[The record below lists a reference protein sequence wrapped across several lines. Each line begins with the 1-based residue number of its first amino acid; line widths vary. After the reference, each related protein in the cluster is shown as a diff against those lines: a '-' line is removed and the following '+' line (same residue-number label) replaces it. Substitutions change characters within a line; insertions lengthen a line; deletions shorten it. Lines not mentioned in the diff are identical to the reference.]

1 MKRALPS
8 LAVAAVFGCALA
20 SGCSAATTA
29 FTRTG
34 PTLPAQPGNC
44 EFTVAKAAPAD
55 PSTELGTVEI
65 KYVSQTDWIYDEADF
80 TRKVRGHVCQS
91 GGDTVVP
98 RINDNGLYV
107 SGAVYTTK
115 AAPAAP
121 EAAPPAP
128 PEPEAV
134 QDVPAPAAT
143 APAPASAPDKSAQ
156 AAAKPEKKD
165 DEPAKAVSG
174 KKGTKKGA
182 SAKKDEDIRGK
193 DGKIDIDKLL

>member
-1 MKRALPS
+1 MQRALPS
-8 LAVAAVFGCALA
+8 LAVAAVLGCVLT

-34 PTLPAQPGNC
+34 PTLPAQPTSC
-44 EFTVAKAAPAD
+44 EIVVAKAAPGEPA
-55 PSTELGTVEI
+55 TEVGTVTL
-65 KYVSQTDWIYDEADF
+65 KYENQTDWIYDEAVF
-80 TRKVRGHVCQS
+80 TRKVRPHVCQS

-107 SGAVYTTK
+107 SGTVFTTK

-121 EAAPPAP
+121 AAAPAAP
-128 PEPEAV
+128 PEPEV
-134 QDVPAPAAT
+134 TQDAPAPAAA
-143 APAPASAPDKSAQ
+143 APAPAPTPDKSAQ

-165 DEPAKAVSG
+165 DEPAKALSG
-174 KKGTKKGA
+174 KKGSKKGA
-182 SAKKDEDIRGK
+182 SAKKDDNIRGK